1 MAMPKDASSLWAWV
15 SEYPDG
21 STGTIS
27 VSYQDKEIPLICR
40 SHFAIE
46 QFRRLARQH
55 QETHGQRV
63 WLRQYTKFI
72 DHGNA

>member
-1 MAMPKDASSLWAWV
+1 MPKDASSLWAWV

-21 STGTIS
+21 SIGTIS
-27 VSYQDKEIPLICR
+27 VLYQDKEIPLICR

-46 QFRRLARQH
+46 KFRPLAVRYR
-55 QETHGQRV
+55 ETHGQRI

-72 DHGNA
+72 DHSDA